1 MLIILILFINLFE
14 LYIILKKNDFDNNFF
29 LINYLVN
36 IIKILA
42 RDSSSDGRALA

>member
-14 LYIILKKNDFDNNFF
+14 LYIILKKYNFNNIF

-36 IIKILA
+36 INKILA